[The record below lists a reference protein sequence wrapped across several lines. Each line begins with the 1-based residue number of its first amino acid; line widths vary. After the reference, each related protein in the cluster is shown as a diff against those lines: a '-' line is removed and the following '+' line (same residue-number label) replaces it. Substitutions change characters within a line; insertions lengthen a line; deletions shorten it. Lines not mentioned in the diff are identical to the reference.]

1 MNFLEQLVAEWHE
14 LQGYFVRRNVRV
26 GQLAGGGF
34 GGELDVVALHPGKK
48 RLLHIEPSMDAHS
61 WEQREER
68 FRKKFEIGKIH
79 IPMLFAGFPVF
90 RPSADSLSGRR
101 APEPIRAIGSRE
113 ANYDREPVGG
123 NPEQPQ
129 GSASK
134 SGCSAGT
141 VLPITHPPVCRA
153 SLETGSTSFLSH
165 LSHSPRRNYRR
176 ENRERTSPRRR
187 RAMS

>member
-79 IPMLFAGFPVF
+79 IPMLFAGFP
-90 RPSADSLSGRR
+90 SLP
-101 APEPIRAIGSRE
+101 AIEPIAFIGFGSAPGRSTLGGGKLIMIGSPLEEIRSSLK
-113 ANYDREPVGG
+113 DRPLNRAAV
-123 NPEQPQ
+123 PEQF
-129 GSASK
+129 
-134 SGCSAGT
+134 
-141 VLPITHPPVCRA
+141 
-153 SLETGSTSFLSH
+153 FLLRTLQFAAHHWKPDQH
-165 LSHSPRRNYRR
+165 LSS
-176 ENRERTSPRRR
+176 
-187 RAMS
+187 AI